1 MMSQTVQYIQYIY
14 IHNDIHNYTYTYVDD
29 DDNFYSKSG
38 YQSRSSSKI
47 ARQRNDQHDFRFGD
61 IDSYCEFDEY
71 GDEDNVDEV
80 LDKTLEEIQQD
91 IEEDYDKMH
100 ECICTY
106 IMYIY
111 I

>member
-14 IHNDIHNYTYTYVDD
+14 IQYIHNYIYIYC
-29 DDNFYSKSG
+29 
-38 YQSRSSSKI
+38 RSSSKI

-91 IEEDYDKMH
+91 IEEDYDNMH

-106 IMYIY
+106 IMCIYIY
-111 I
+111 NRHARISLKTRNH